1 VTGENVNAATVA
13 TGMVDVVVVVVVV
26 DVVVSVM
33 MTLPGPTGG
42 WL

>member
-1 VTGENVNAATVA
+1 VNAATVA